1 MVFAAVAV
9 GRGGGALTLTAA
21 PGEGGGALTLT
32 ATCGAV
38 LVLVGAHH
46 FCPIRGELP
55 IVDSDHNRR
64 LLALEKRRT
73 FFLSLDLAPLAPLAP
88 FLPLPWLLA
97 AASNVGKASSFQP
110 DHTALLATWEN
121 VGVPD
126 CTRKRSST
134 TSDHNRCT
142 PEDTR
147 PSESIMTI

>member
-1 MVFAAVAV
+1 M
-9 GRGGGALTLTAA
+9 
-21 PGEGGGALTLT
+21 
-32 ATCGAV
+32 
-38 LVLVGAHH
+38 
-46 FCPIRGELP
+46 
-55 IVDSDHNRR
+55 
-64 LLALEKRRT
+64 
-73 FFLSLDLAPLAPLAP
+73 SLDLALLAAPLAP

-134 TSDHNRCT
+134 TSDHNRRT

-147 PSESIMTI
+147 PSESKYAPRLLFWRGWRTFAGLGAGAGRLLDEEDEDMPAVAVVSCFLAHAPCRPKSKDCSNR